1 MSAYFKAV
9 VYNSV
14 YSACVLNAVLTNA
27 VCLYNASFL
36 PFISA
41 NAFYFHAL
49 SLFISFF
56 YLHHAMILTFVF
68 PNSMFTP
75 LLLFFYIF
83 FLYER
88 AMSSPEK

>member
-1 MSAYFKAV
+1 MLLYIML
-9 VYNSV
+9 YI
-14 YSACVLNAVLTNA
+14 VLDYLMLFAVLTNA

-56 YLHHAMILTFVF
+56 LICIVHSAFNLFVF
-68 PNSMFTP
+68 LNYMFTSL
-75 LLLFFYIF
+75 LLLFFF
-83 FLYER
+83 FVFF
-88 AMSSPEK
+88 